1 MHRQVSAVIVHA
13 LLDHGA
19 HVLLQ
24 LLTQGFVGAGRE
36 RFIRAVHMRQRVI
49 RVVDQAVRR
58 AIEAR
63 ILKAVLAAQAV
74 AAILPLAVQIIEAG
88 VFFRAKEKIG
98 FAGKNQPEQ
107 ALVAGVK
114 PVGEKFVHLRSLL
127 TGRSPRSGRS
137 RGWRSWRAWGW
148 NNRAGPAGG
157 RFRTAE

>member
-1 MHRQVSAVIVHA
+1 MNRYTFMEMDGA
-13 LLDHGA
+13 LAERLNEI
-19 HVLLQ
+19 LLE
-24 LLTQGFVGAGRE
+24 LPKKAPYKE
-36 RFIRAVHMRQRVI
+36 
-49 RVVDQAVRR
+49 RR
-58 AIEAR
+58 A
-63 ILKAVLAAQAV
+63 
-74 AAILPLAVQIIEAG
+74 EAG

-114 PVGEKFVHLRSLL
+114 PVGEKLVHLRSLL